1 MVKKGYQ
8 RIHTETFGDA
18 LKVLAFKSPD
28 NSKIVVQLY
37 TENNQS
43 DFDVEIPFGTTSVA
57 HYITSDNNNENFTSV
72 STANIDLEENSMT
85 MSMDAMSMHSLV
97 FNIDTSLSSDSVI
110 PIEQASELLV
120 FPNPAKTQI
129 ELRFPFYES
138 HEISIFQYNG
148 SRVFTKKY
156 PPSKNLSL
164 NVQFLPPGFYILKST
179 TQKGQRAV
187 KLIIEN

>member
-1 MVKKGYQ
+1 L
-8 RIHTETFGDA
+8 R
-18 LKVLAFKSPD
+18 
-28 NSKIVVQLY
+28 
-37 TENNQS
+37 
-43 DFDVEIPFGTTSVA
+43 
-57 HYITSDNNNENFTSV
+57 
-72 STANIDLEENSMT
+72 
-85 MSMDAMSMHSLV
+85 
-97 FNIDTSLSSDSVI
+97 SDSVI
-110 PIEQASELLV
+110 PIEQPSKLLV